1 MRTEVFSI
9 QYSVFSG
16 LHPRTTHHASRT
28 TFHASRFMHHLSR
41 STLPMTWLN
50 NLFIFLA
57 AFLAVFWE
65 AAFNPVRH
73 LLGAQ
78 VDLLPP
84 IMVYAS
90 LTTGLGVVSLLA
102 LCGGL

>member
-1 MRTEVFSI
+1 
-9 QYSVFSG
+9 
-16 LHPRTTHHASRT
+16 
-28 TFHASRFMHHLSR
+28 
-41 STLPMTWLN
+41 MTWLN
-50 NLFIFLA
+50 TILIFVA

-90 LTTGLGVVSLLA
+90 YVADFGSIRSPPILSALA
-102 LCGGL
+102 LPPSF